1 MIRKTVS
8 KDVLMM
14 LIIIDMSSSLD
25 EDNGNV

>member
-1 MIRKTVS
+1 MKTKTVS

-14 LIIIDMSSSLD
+14 LIIIDIASSLD